1 LTFIRTGLCVRNVIA
16 DLNMYLTDDVRSCAA
31 SVKLLMLFTSF
42 NVDVCMFDC
51 MLFCISAVVVYHHNI
66 ANFIGT

>member
-31 SVKLLMLFTSF
+31 SVKLLMLFSSF
-42 NVDVCMFDC
+42 NVDADVC

>member
-1 LTFIRTGLCVRNVIA
+1 
-16 DLNMYLTDDVRSCAA
+16 MYLTDDVRSCAA
-31 SVKLLMLFTSF
+31 SVKLLMLFSSF
-42 NVDVCMFDC
+42 NVDADACMFDC